1 MLVTLLL
8 FIIRS
13 VGQSVAACL
22 HVVKYVK
29 WRSFVA
35 YRITLLCVR
44 VYIMCVYVCVH
55 DSTMLCQWA
64 INRRHQLKIVYAWLV
79 RDLSVTCI

>member
-1 MLVTLLL
+1 MLVTPLQ

-22 HVVKYVK
+22 HVVKCVK
-29 WRSFVA
+29 WSSFVA

-44 VYIMCVYVCVH
+44 VYVFCSYICNICDIAV
-55 DSTMLCQWA
+55 
-64 INRRHQLKIVYAWLV
+64 
-79 RDLSVTCI
+79 SVSN

>member
-8 FIIRS
+8 YIIGS

-29 WRSFVA
+29 WSSFVA
-35 YRITLLCVR
+35 DRITLLC
-44 VYIMCVYVCVH
+44 MCVYMCVC
-55 DSTMLCQWA
+55 M
-64 INRRHQLKIVYAWLV
+64 YV
-79 RDLSVTCI
+79 REVIFTATCGCTYIQVP

>member
-29 WRSFVA
+29 WSSFVA
-35 YRITLLCVR
+35 DRITLLC
-44 VYIMCVYVCVH
+44 MCVCV
-55 DSTMLCQWA
+55 
-64 INRRHQLKIVYAWLV
+64 
-79 RDLSVTCI
+79 LSVYTCEIASVSVVDYSETSAEDQSFMRG

>member
-8 FIIRS
+8 SIIRS

-22 HVVKYVK
+22 HVVKCVK
-29 WRSFVA
+29 WSSFVA

-44 VYIMCVYVCVH
+44 VYVFFVRIMHACVCLILCVYVCVCVI
-55 DSTMLCQWA
+55 L
-64 INRRHQLKIVYAWLV
+64 LV
-79 RDLSVTCI
+79 AH